1 MILGHVIVQTGFL
14 HESLAADGTHFPPVP
29 RVNPLVEIQR
39 RLPKER
45 LSAELAV
52 VILDRPMF
60 KLMLVQTFE
69 TEGLVVAKIT
79 LVLLTEHVE
88 VVDMFTQLNF
98 SVESAFACVTFESV
112 VDVVLLK
119 LVDCEWSLR
128 HELFRAVLAH
138 KAGYLVVFGFNVE
151 A

>member
-14 HESLAADGTHFPPVP
+14 NESLAADGTHFPPVP

-45 LSAELAV
+45 LPAELAV

-69 TEGLVVAKIT
+69 TEGLVVTKSH
-79 LVLLTEHVE
+79 LYFSPSMWKLLI
-88 VVDMFTQLNF
+88 
-98 SVESAFACVTFESV
+98 C
-112 VDVVLLK
+112 
-119 LVDCEWSLR
+119 LR
-128 HELFRAVLAH
+128 S
-138 KAGYLVVFGFNVE
+138 
-151 A
+151 